1 MSQPPLSAATTAP
14 RAPEPHAT
22 GIVGHQAP
30 ADHRGGLSIVRTI
43 AELRHELRDAGL
55 TVGLVPTMG
64 ALHQGHLSLV
74 EAARRR
80 CDLVV
85 VSVFVNPIQFDEQA
99 DLLAYPHNEARDAEL
114 ARQAGA
120 DLIFA
125 PAPEEMYGPG
135 FSSTV
140 QVHGLTDRLE
150 GAVRGTGH
158 FTGVTTVVCKLL
170 NIVAPDVAFFGQ
182 KDAQQA
188 AVLRRM
194 VADLDIETQIETLP
208 IVREPDGLAMSSRNA
223 RLSEAEREQALA
235 LHAALCSAQHL
246 ASAGE
251 RSCGRLIDQARRT
264 LASFSVEAEYLA
276 VVDRVSFEDL
286 DRLDPAGVMLIA
298 ARIGQTRLI
307 DNLLLWSSVA
317 EDANPQ
323 AKDPDARKGAVIA
336 TCSA

>member
-1 MSQPPLSAATTAP
+1 
-14 RAPEPHAT
+14 
-22 GIVGHQAP
+22 
-30 ADHRGGLSIVRTI
+30 
-43 AELRHELRDAGL
+43 
-55 TVGLVPTMG
+55 MG
-64 ALHQGHLSLV
+64 ALHRGHLSLV

-99 DLLAYPHNEARDAEL
+99 DLLAYPRNEARDAEL
-114 ARQAGA
+114 ARHAGA

-125 PAPEEMYGPG
+125 PEPEEMYRPG
-135 FSSTV
+135 FSSSV
-140 QVHGLTDRLE
+140 QVRGLTDRLE

-194 VADLDIETQIETLP
+194 VSDLDIETGIETLP
-208 IVREPDGLAMSSRNA
+208 IVREPDGLAMSSRNT
-223 RLSEAEREQALA
+223 RLSEAERERALA
-235 LHAALCSAQHL
+235 LYAALRSAERL

-251 RSCGRLIDQARRT
+251 RSATRLIDEARQM
-264 LASFSVEAEYLA
+264 LASFSVQPEYIAL
-276 VVDRVSFEDL
+276 VDGESFEDL
-286 DRLDPAGVMLIA
+286 DRLDPDGLMLIA

-307 DNLLLWSSVA
+307 DNLLLSSSA
-317 EDANPQ
+317 
-323 AKDPDARKGAVIA
+323 AKHPHPRTQDPEARKGAVIA
-336 TCSA
+336 PCSA